1 MPNLQEFLDTL
12 PASEKVMIAE
22 PVNLDFG
29 PTALVLELEA
39 QKRFPVVCIE
49 RPDGFDVPVV
59 TNLFADRNRIA
70 RMVGRGPGEFN
81 AAWTDALSNMKPA
94 VMTDRAPVQDVVALG
109 NEADAGKLPISRHFE
124 ADAGRYIG
132 SGILVCKDP
141 DTGVR
146 NLSFQRMQLKG
157 PNQFGASL
165 HSRGHIWDYLQR
177 CEARGQNLEVA
188 VVIGCHPA
196 IYIAAAAK
204 VAMDVDELAI
214 AGALLGAP
222 VEMVK
227 CKTID
232 VEVPADAEYVVEGE
246 ILGGVHEDEGPYG
259 EYTGYSTYRSTRN
272 VFVVKAITHK
282 SKPIFLDIIPGYS
295 AEHLLLGRSTR
306 EAHVFHRLKE
316 MVPTL
321 KAINYPKSGTHFHA
335 YMSFKKTAEGQA
347 RQALMLLMGLDSYV
361 KFAVAVDEDIDV
373 FNEEE
378 VLWALATRF
387 QADTD
392 MFMIPKVFCNRL
404 DPSSVE
410 GMSAKIGIDATKGPK
425 FEGERTRLPEKSVAW
440 ARNYISNHL
449 R

>member
-1 MPNLQEFLDTL
+1 M
-12 PASEKVMIAE
+12 
-22 PVNLDFG
+22 
-29 PTALVLELEA
+29 
-39 QKRFPVVCIE
+39 
-49 RPDGFDVPVV
+49 
-59 TNLFADRNRIA
+59 
-70 RMVGRGPGEFN
+70 
-81 AAWTDALSNMKPA
+81 
-94 VMTDRAPVQDVVALG
+94 
-109 NEADAGKLPISRHFE
+109 
-124 ADAGRYIG
+124 
-132 SGILVCKDP
+132 
-141 DTGVR
+141 
-146 NLSFQRMQLKG
+146 
-157 PNQFGASL
+157 
-165 HSRGHIWDYLQR
+165 
-177 CEARGQNLEVA
+177 
-188 VVIGCHPA
+188 
-196 IYIAAAAK
+196 
-204 VAMDVDELAI
+204 
-214 AGALLGAP
+214 
-222 VEMVK
+222 
-227 CKTID
+227 
-232 VEVPADAEYVVEGE
+232 
-246 ILGGVHEDEGPYG
+246 
-259 EYTGYSTYRSTRN
+259 
-272 VFVVKAITHK
+272 FVVKAITHK
-282 SKPIFLDIIPGYS
+282 RKPIFLDIIPGYS

-361 KFAVAVDEDIDV
+361 KLGVAVDEDVDV